1 MRVQHLARMRVQHL
15 DTNKYIPLFSC
26 VSNLFTSWH
35 ALSPQFMVYSA
46 RIFAETI
53 QLYMGSE
60 FSQVWV
66 LSQGGVDYCQP
77 FSRAQLLEL
86 WYGVLEALL

>member
-1 MRVQHLARMRVQHL
+1 MMVQYL
-15 DTNKYIPLFSC
+15 DANKYIPLFSC

-53 QLYMGSE
+53 QLCMGSE

-66 LSQGGVDYCQP
+66 
-77 FSRAQLLEL
+77 
-86 WYGVLEALL
+86 